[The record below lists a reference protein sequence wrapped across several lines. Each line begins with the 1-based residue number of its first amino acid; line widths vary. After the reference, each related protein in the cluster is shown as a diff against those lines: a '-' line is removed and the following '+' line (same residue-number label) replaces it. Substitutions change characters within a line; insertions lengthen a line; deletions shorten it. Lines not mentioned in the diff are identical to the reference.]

1 MHKVRSLAAEFWALA
16 KPYWAQSNDRLA
28 AYGLLAAVIVL
39 NLASV
44 ALSVWFNSW
53 YNDFY
58 NALQEKQFEDFKRL
72 LLMFSLVA
80 AAFIVVAVYKQY
92 LGQMLQLRWRTW
104 LTEQWLGEWLDD
116 RRFYRMQVFGNDA
129 TDNPDQRL
137 AEDLRL
143 FTSYSLSL
151 GIGLMNAVVTLF
163 SFLGILWTLSGD
175 FSITLAGHE
184 IAIPGYMVWAAL
196 IYAILGTWLTN
207 RIGKPLIYL
216 NFVQQRFEADFRFHL
231 VRVRENAE
239 GIAFQH
245 GAAVE
250 QTALRGRFTAVVGNY
265 LAIMLKQKQLTW
277 FTAGY
282 GQLALIFPFVV
293 SAPRYFGGSL
303 HLGGL
308 MQTVSA
314 FGEVQVAMSYLINAY
329 TEIAEWRSVMDRLTG
344 FRAGL
349 AQADALAQQSR
360 IRQQPGHDGG
370 LALHDLA
377 LQRPDGRA
385 LLRVNDLH
393 LAPGERL
400 LVAGKS
406 GGGKSTLLRAI
417 AGLWPFGEGQIQRPM
432 DADCLFLPQRP
443 YLPLGSLRA
452 ALSYPQPVDS
462 YADADVKAALAALDL
477 DGLAPRLDEEANWAQ
492 ILSGGEQQRV
502 QLARALLRKPAW
514 LFLDEATAA
523 LDEASQSRALAALR
537 QHLPQTGI
545 VSIGHRGALQDA
557 HDKLARLEQPE
568 GNAGPALL
576 AAPIPT

>member
-1 MHKVRSLAAEFWALA
+1 MNTFRSLAAEFWALT
-16 KPYWAQSNDRLA
+16 KPYWAQSDDRFKA
-28 AYGLLAAVIVL
+28 FGLLAAVIVL

-58 NALQEKQFEDFKRL
+58 NALQEKNFDDFKRL

-104 LTEQWLGEWLDD
+104 LTEQWLAEWLAD
-116 RRFYRMQVFGNDA
+116 RRFYRVQVFGNDA

-137 AEDLRL
+137 AEDLKL
-143 FTSYSLSL
+143 FTTYSLSL

-175 FSITLAGHE
+175 FSITLGGHD
-184 IAIPGYMVWAAL
+184 ISIPGYMVWAAL
-196 IYAILGTWLTN
+196 FYAIIGTWLTN
-207 RIGKPLIYL
+207 RIGRRLIDL

-239 GIAFQH
+239 GIALQH

-250 QTALRGRFTAVVGNY
+250 RSGLLGRFTSVVGNY

-293 SAPRYFGGSL
+293 CAPRFFGGSMQ
-303 HLGGL
+303 LGGL

-314 FGEVQVAMSYLINAY
+314 FGEVQVALSYLINAY
-329 TEIAEWRSVMDRLTG
+329 TDIAEWRAVMDRLTG

-349 AQADALAQQSR
+349 HRADALASQSR
-360 IRQQPGHDGG
+360 IVQQPSHDGG
-370 LALHDLA
+370 VALHDLA

-385 LLRVNDLH
+385 LLRADDLH
-393 LAPGERL
+393 LAAGERL
-400 LVAGKS
+400 LVTGKS

-417 AGLWPFGEGQIQRPM
+417 AGLWPFGEGQVHRPK
-432 DADCLFLPQRP
+432 DEDCLFLPQRP

-452 ALSYPQPVDS
+452 ALAYPQPADS
-462 YADADVKAALAALDL
+462 YADADVKAALHVLDL
-477 DGLAPRLDEEANWAQ
+477 DGLVPRLDEEANWAQ

-502 QLARALLRKPAW
+502 QLVRALLCKPAW

-523 LDEASQSRALAALR
+523 LDETSQSRALQALR

-545 VSIGHRGALQDA
+545 ISIGHRGALQAA
-557 HDKLARLEQPE
+557 HDKLVRLEAPQA
-568 GNAGPALL
+568 AGSL
-576 AAPIPT
+576 AILSAPIPT